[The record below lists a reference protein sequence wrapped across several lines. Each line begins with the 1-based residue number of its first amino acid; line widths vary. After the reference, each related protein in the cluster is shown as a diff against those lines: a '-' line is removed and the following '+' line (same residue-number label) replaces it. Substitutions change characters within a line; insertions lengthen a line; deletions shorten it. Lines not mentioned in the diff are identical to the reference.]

1 MEELFQTI
9 TFKKNQL
16 FILFLDSEVVSWSQQ
31 LKPLHKNTIVKK
43 KYVVNVMPDYPSKL
57 QIAEKENVVIQTNLD
72 LKKQLKN
79 EK

>member
-1 MEELFQTI
+1 MQDY
-9 TFKKNQL
+9 QL
-16 FILFLDSEVVSWSQQ
+16 
-31 LKPLHKNTIVKK
+31 
-43 KYVVNVMPDYPSKL
+43 KL

>member
-1 MEELFQTI
+1 MQDF
-9 TFKKNQL
+9 
-16 FILFLDSEVVSWSQQ
+16 Q
-31 LKPLHKNTIVKK
+31 LKP
-43 KYVVNVMPDYPSKL
+43 

>member
-1 MEELFQTI
+1 
-9 TFKKNQL
+9 
-16 FILFLDSEVVSWSQQ
+16 
-31 LKPLHKNTIVKK
+31 
-43 KYVVNVMPDYPSKL
+43 MPDYPSKL

>member
-1 MEELFQTI
+1 
-9 TFKKNQL
+9 
-16 FILFLDSEVVSWSQQ
+16 VSWSQQ
-31 LKPLHKNTIVKK
+31 LKLLHKNTIVKK

>member
-1 MEELFQTI
+1 MEELFQTK

-43 KYVVNVMPDYPSKL
+43 KYAVNVMPDYPSKL

>member
-1 MEELFQTI
+1 M
-9 TFKKNQL
+9 
-16 FILFLDSEVVSWSQQ
+16 
-31 LKPLHKNTIVKK
+31 KK
-43 KYVVNVMPDYPSKL
+43 KYAVNVMPDYPSKL